1 LGFLSM
7 GWGFGWDVG
16 EELEAYL
23 KENGPFDRVI
33 YVGDGG
39 NDFCPL
45 LRLKAFVLLAFL
57 RPLLSKT
64 APDWLVS
71 SYRVTLCTKP
81 SIRPPVLSPAL
92 PSSLKLSRPSPSLTL
107 LPTPLPC
114 YALTSPAPLLT
125 PSPPPS
131 SNDLALVRE
140 DRELQTRI
148 AKEGT
153 TAGLK
158 CRVEYWGMGWEVEEF
173 YAEGG
178 IARTGF

>member
-1 LGFLSM
+1 M

-64 APDWLVS
+64 APD
-71 SYRVTLCTKP
+71 
-81 SIRPPVLSPAL
+81 
-92 PSSLKLSRPSPSLTL
+92 
-107 LPTPLPC
+107 
-114 YALTSPAPLLT
+114 
-125 PSPPPS
+125 
-131 SNDLALVRE
+131 
-140 DRELQTRI
+140 
-148 AKEGT
+148 
-153 TAGLK
+153 
-158 CRVEYWGMGWEVEEF
+158 
-173 YAEGG
+173 
-178 IARTGF
+178 